1 MKFLMSALV
10 LISAS
15 ILNACSMYIDTE
27 YLPYEGKHQIAEGQ
41 GGTKK
46 VIEGM
51 DVWVTGEPPRSYKVL
66 GVVNDSRV
74 DHLLVTGAIMSDA
87 VKEARSVGGDALI
100 LINSGTKYGRD
111 LNSLQNSFAV
121 IQYVD

>member
-1 MKFLMSALV
+1 
-10 LISAS
+10 
-15 ILNACSMYIDTE
+15 MYIDTE
-27 YLPYEGKHQIAEGQ
+27 YLPYEGKNQIAEGQ

>member
-27 YLPYEGKHQIAEGQ
+27 YLPYEGKNQIAEGQ

-100 LINSGTKYGRD
+100 LINSGTKYGHD
-111 LNSLQNSFAV
+111 LNALQNSFAV
-121 IQYVD
+121 IQ